1 MARRHPLVMIQCT
14 CLIRYLVQFAYLL
27 LLGFVETSRVLVR
40 CLRPRAARAAEPLFL
55 RTQLALYQEQKV
67 NPRRATHATRLA

>member
-1 MARRHPLVMIQCT
+1 
-14 CLIRYLVQFAYLL
+14 
-27 LLGFVETSRVLVR
+27 VR
-40 CLRPRAARAAEPLFL
+40 CLRPRAARAAEHLFL

>member
-1 MARRHPLVMIQCT
+1 
-14 CLIRYLVQFAYLL
+14 VQFAYL

-40 CLRPRAARAAEPLFL
+40 CLRPRAARAAEHLFL